1 LKIKEK
7 LKEIMMKS
15 KDDYGSM
22 SSVHI
27 RQLLEKELELKLDT
41 FKKFIDATIFQFY
54 NQFIEC
60 ATKILDHLFLGTE
73 WNASNYDALS
83 NDRVTHILNVSSEVD
98 NFFLDTFKY
107 LNIRVLDIDET
118 DLMKEFDRANKFIQE
133 AKEQGTC
140 CLVHCKMGVSRS
152 ASIVLAYLMKEN
164 SWTLE
169 QAYQFAKQ
177 RRACINPND
186 GFRQQL
192 KTYESILQTKNKAIN
207 NFYDP
212 TAVAAAAT
220 STPSSTTQV
229 AGDERD
235 SSKTKATTFEGCN
248 PLKCSTAISGSTI
261 SLPSFPA
268 AISPKGKRISSGS
281 SNNSAPT
288 TSPTISESENS
299 NGKYYPSPDSG
310 ICTRFFSIFRFGS
323 GKWVRTQNRKFD

>member
-1 LKIKEK
+1 
-7 LKEIMMKS
+7 MMRS

-60 ATKILDHLFLGTE
+60 ATRILDHLFLGTE

-83 NDRVTHILNVSSEVD
+83 NDRITHILNVSSEVD

-107 LNIRVLDIDET
+107 LNIRVLDVEET

-133 AKEQGTC
+133 AKEQGSC

-164 SWTLE
+164 NWTFE

-207 NFYDP
+207 VYDA
-212 TAVAAAAT
+212 TT
-220 STPSSTTQV
+220 STSASNTLLATEDKDSAKVKSSI
-229 AGDERD
+229 ER
-235 SSKTKATTFEGCN
+235 SNS
-248 PLKCSTAISGSTI
+248 LKCSSAISGSTV
-261 SLPSFPA
+261 SLPSFSTA
-268 AISPKGKRISSGS
+268 LSPKGKRASGGS
-281 SNNSAPT
+281 PQA

-299 NGKYYPSPDSG
+299 NGNLNR
-310 ICTRFFSIFRFGS
+310 TFSS
-323 GKWVRTQNRKFD
+323 QNNY